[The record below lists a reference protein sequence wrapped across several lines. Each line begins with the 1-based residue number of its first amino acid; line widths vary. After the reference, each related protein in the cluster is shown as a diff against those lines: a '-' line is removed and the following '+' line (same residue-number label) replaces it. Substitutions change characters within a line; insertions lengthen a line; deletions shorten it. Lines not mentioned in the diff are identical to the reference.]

1 MAITLSTNLKLR
13 ISSDLTADAIYNLNK
28 IDTLGAFN
36 KSDTLGNLLLKATS
50 NILIQPNSAD
60 LGGTGSGGSVIIGE
74 EGSLISSLQVFSSLL
89 SLSGSL
95 SFTNGI
101 NSISLSLPTGLATDL
116 EFTLPS
122 SLGTDGQV
130 LVSDGLG
137 GMEWQ
142 TGSVTDIVNSQI
154 SPSAGI
160 SLSKLATL
168 ATDKVLVSTAGGVIS
183 TSTISSTELG
193 YLSGASGNLQ
203 AQIDNISGTNQ
214 LAVTWVP
221 GDGLTKTVTHNFGSQ
236 NILIQVLNTSG
247 NYATIDVESVTRPDA
262 NTAVLTA
269 TELPVSSWLIL
280 LSQIGT

>member
-1 MAITLSTNLKLR
+1 MATTLTTNLKLR
-13 ISSDLTADAIYNLNK
+13 VSSDLTADSIYNLNK

-36 KSDTLGNLLLKATS
+36 KSDTLGNLLLKATA
-50 NILIQPNSAD
+50 NIIIQPNSAD
-60 LGGTGSGGSVIIGE
+60 LGGTGSGGSVKIGE
-74 EGSLISSLQVFSSLL
+74 PGNLISSLDVYSSIL

-95 SFTNGI
+95 SLTNGT
-101 NSISLSLPTGLATDL
+101 NSVSLSLPTGLATDL

-142 TGSVTDIVNSQI
+142 TGSVSDITDAQI
-154 SPSAGI
+154 STSAGI
-160 SLSKLATL
+160 SLSKLASL
-168 ATDKVLVSTAGGVIS
+168 ATDKVLVSNMAGVIT
-183 TSTISSTELG
+183 TSSISGTELS
-193 YLSGASGNLQ
+193 YLSGATSNLQ
-203 AQIDNISGTNQ
+203 AQINSISGTNQ
-214 LAVTWVP
+214 LAVEWVP
-221 GDGLTKTVTHNFGSQ
+221 GDGLTKTVTHNFNSQ

-247 NYATIDVESVTRPDA
+247 NYATIEVESVTRPDV

-280 LSQIGT
+280 LTQIGT